1 LQKKSSNPDFWNDNE
16 KASIHL
22 KKTSIIEKELKAWN
36 DLDILK
42 DDVKVM
48 MEFAESK
55 EISLDEV
62 EIELL
67 KYKKTLE
74 DIELRLILGDKQDRQ
89 NAILTIHPGA
99 GGTESQDWAD
109 MLYRMYSRWIENKSY
124 IKKVLD
130 FQPGDEAGIK
140 DITIEVAGDF
150 AYGLLKAEAGVH
162 RLVRISPFDSN
173 SRRHTSFAS
182 VFVYPATDETIKID
196 LDISDLRIDTYRA
209 SGAGGQHVNKT
220 DSAIRITH
228 LPTGTVVQCQNERS
242 QHKNKATAMKVL
254 KAKLYQ
260 LELEKEKEQ
269 MKNLEG
275 EKKDIS
281 WGSQIRSYVFHPYN
295 LVKDHR
301 TKEES
306 SNVSKVMDG
315 EIDKFIRSFLIGKI
329 NKSGK

>member
-1 LQKKSSNPDFWNDNE
+1 
-16 KASIHL
+16 
-22 KKTSIIEKELKAWN
+22 
-36 DLDILK
+36 
-42 DDVKVM
+42 M

-55 EISLDEV
+55 EISLDEAT
-62 EIELL
+62 IELL
-67 KYKKTLE
+67 KYKKTVE
-74 DIELRLILGDKQDRQ
+74 DIELKLILGDKQDRQ

-124 IKKVLD
+124 TKKVLD

-140 DITIEVAGDF
+140 DITIEVIGDF

-182 VFVYPATDETIKID
+182 VFVYPATDETIEID
-196 LDISDLRIDTYRA
+196 LDLSDLRIDTYRA

-269 MKNLEG
+269 MKNLEV

-306 SNVSKVMDG
+306 SNLSKVMDG